1 MNTSLRHLQGST
13 TRPGARLGGR
23 LAAGSVI
30 RVRLLTVVT
39 ITLLGLVSVSA
50 QTTVKLNDGFVNEP
64 YTTFSFAD
72 TVKGEG
78 AGAQWAVTTGALPSG
93 LTLTQSGDLS
103 GTPTAAQTSKFEVQ
117 ATVGGVETF
126 KTKVILRVRPAGFDA
141 AQVNSTGV
149 TVTSVDSGPAPTIC
163 QPPASSFVLASS
175 TAEEETIGL
184 TEDANPATLAALN
197 PNTLAILDADQL
209 IQNTLGN
216 TPAGTAPFVFKK
228 GDYIIIRILKWGAVK
243 EAGKADPDKKLDA
256 LYELVGSGAGGTL
269 KWEARMNP
277 DDKENFDTRIFGSRR
292 VAVLVLHLQTPRTWD
307 IKYKVNINQRVPQPI
322 QDVLQL
328 AAFVGGTGATDDECV
343 PSPTR
348 NIWGGRMLL
357 VRHRASDM
365 IVKLNTVTAN
375 EDGKQISQSK
385 EDSKQYLNEGRYHWD
400 VSVGMPVKSIKQL
413 EFSSENGIVTAKKKE
428 KQNAYGF
435 LNLFPRAVDLNGKSY
450 LTSPH
455 FVLGVPISG
464 KPLDRPVVGV
474 GTGLYT
480 KQFKMNFFAGIVF
493 NKVQEPR
500 TLAAGQSATTG
511 QLENDLQTRRVRKFV
526 FGINFP
532 VRQFI
537 EAVKAAK

>member
-1 MNTSLRHLQGST
+1 MNTSLRHLRGT

-23 LAAGSVI
+23 SAAGSVI

-50 QTTVKLNDGFVNEP
+50 QTTVKLSDGFVNEP

-72 TVKGEG
+72 AVKGEG
-78 AGAQWAVTTGALPSG
+78 AGAQWALTSGAWPSG
-93 LTLTQSGDLS
+93 LVLSPEGVLS
-103 GTPTAAQTSKFEVQ
+103 GTPTTAQTFKFEVQ
-117 ATVGGVETF
+117 AKVGGSETF
-126 KTKVILRVRPAGFDA
+126 KTKVVLRVRSAGFDA
-141 AQVNSTGV
+141 AQVNSAGAS
-149 TVTSVDSGPAPTIC
+149 VTSVDAAPAPPIC

-184 TEDANPATLAALN
+184 TEDANPATLAALD
-197 PNTLAILDADQL
+197 PNTLAILNADQL

-243 EAGKADPDKKLDA
+243 DPGKADPDKKLDA
-256 LYELVGSGAGGTL
+256 LYELVGAGAGGTL

-277 DDKENFDTRIFGSRR
+277 DDRENFDTRIFGSRR

-307 IKYKVNINQRVPQPI
+307 IKYKVNINQRIPQPI
-322 QDVLQL
+322 QNVLQL
-328 AAFVGGTGATDDECV
+328 AAFVGGAGTTDNECV
-343 PSPTR
+343 PSPIR

-357 VRHRASDM
+357 VRYRASDM
-365 IVKLNTVTAN
+365 VVKLNTVTAN
-375 EDGKQISQSK
+375 EDGRLISQSK

-428 KQNAYGF
+428 KQNAYAF
-435 LNLFPRAVDLNGKSY
+435 LNLFPLAVDLNGKSY

-455 FVLGVPISG
+455 FVIGVPISG
-464 KPLDRPVVGV
+464 KPLDRPIVGV

-493 NKVQEPR
+493 NKVREPR
-500 TLAAGQSATTG
+500 TLGAGQAATTG
-511 QLENDLQTRRVRKFV
+511 QLESDLQTRRVRKFV